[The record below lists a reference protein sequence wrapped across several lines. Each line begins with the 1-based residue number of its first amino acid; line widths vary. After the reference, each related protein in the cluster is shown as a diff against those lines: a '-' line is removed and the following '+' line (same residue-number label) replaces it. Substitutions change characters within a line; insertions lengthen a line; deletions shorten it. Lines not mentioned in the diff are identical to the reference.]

1 MDNFVVTITR
11 SCGSG
16 GSIIANLL
24 AKQLNIKVYD
34 KELLKLASDD
44 SGINERLFAMVDED
58 TKKSILYKVSKRVY
72 NGELIPPESND
83 FTSNDNLFNYQA
95 KVLKE
100 LAKENSYIVIGRGAD
115 YVLRDNKNVIKI
127 FVHAN
132 NEECIL
138 REMKRLGMERKEA
151 EEWINKTNIYR
162 GIYYRYH
169 TGQKWRDAENYDLIL
184 NTSRFSYDECVE
196 IIKMYITK
204 IRWKLP
210 RNLKRTVF
218 ADFMWWTW
226 TELLLTM

>member
-169 TGQKWRDAENYDLIL
+169 TGQKWRDVENYDLIL

-196 IIKMYITK
+196 IIKMYIK
-204 IRWKLP
+204 FIQER
-210 RNLKRTVF
+210 
-218 ADFMWWTW
+218 
-226 TELLLTM
+226 

>member
-11 SCGSG
+11 SCGSV

-132 NEECIL
+132 DEECIL

-196 IIKMYITK
+196 IIKMYIK
-204 IRWKLP
+204 FIQER
-210 RNLKRTVF
+210 
-218 ADFMWWTW
+218 
-226 TELLLTM
+226 

>member
-132 NEECIL
+132 DEECIL
-138 REMKRLGMERKEA
+138 R
-151 EEWINKTNIYR
+151 
-162 GIYYRYH
+162 
-169 TGQKWRDAENYDLIL
+169 
-184 NTSRFSYDECVE
+184 
-196 IIKMYITK
+196 
-204 IRWKLP
+204 
-210 RNLKRTVF
+210 
-218 ADFMWWTW
+218 
-226 TELLLTM
+226 

>member
-11 SCGSG
+11 TCGSG

-44 SGINERLFAMVDED
+44 SGINERLFARVDED

-100 LAKENSYIVIGRGAD
+100 LAKESSYIVIGRGAD

-132 NEECIL
+132 DEECIL

-196 IIKMYITK
+196 IIKMYIK
-204 IRWKLP
+204 FIQER
-210 RNLKRTVF
+210 
-218 ADFMWWTW
+218 
-226 TELLLTM
+226 

>member
-196 IIKMYITK
+196 IIKLYIK
-204 IRWKLP
+204 FIQER
-210 RNLKRTVF
+210 
-218 ADFMWWTW
+218 
-226 TELLLTM
+226 

>member
-11 SCGSG
+11 TCGSG

-44 SGINERLFAMVDED
+44 SGINERLFARVDED

-100 LAKENSYIVIGRGAD
+100 LAKESSYIVIGRGAD

-127 FVHAN
+127 FIHAN
-132 NEECIL
+132 EEECIL

-196 IIKMYITK
+196 IIKMYIK
-204 IRWKLP
+204 FIQER
-210 RNLKRTVF
+210 
-218 ADFMWWTW
+218 
-226 TELLLTM
+226 

>member
-196 IIKMYITK
+196 IIKMYIK
-204 IRWKLP
+204 FIQER
-210 RNLKRTVF
+210 
-218 ADFMWWTW
+218 
-226 TELLLTM
+226 

>member
-115 YVLRDNKNVIKI
+115 YVLRDNKNAIKI

-132 NEECIL
+132 DEECIL

-196 IIKMYITK
+196 IIKMYIK
-204 IRWKLP
+204 FIQER
-210 RNLKRTVF
+210 
-218 ADFMWWTW
+218 
-226 TELLLTM
+226 

>member
-138 REMKRLGMERKEA
+138 REMKRLGMERKEV

-196 IIKMYITK
+196 IIKMYIK
-204 IRWKLP
+204 FIQER
-210 RNLKRTVF
+210 
-218 ADFMWWTW
+218 
-226 TELLLTM
+226 